1 MASHA
6 GPQNL
11 GGVMTKKDLD
21 NAKEAYDH
29 AWSEAEKYGNE
40 ALEAMKMAE
49 SIPARD
55 TSDMFVEKAKRAMRA
70 YENWRKSAQLA
81 AKVMDEYYDQVRPQ

>member
-1 MASHA
+1 
-6 GPQNL
+6 
-11 GGVMTKKDLD
+11 MTKKDLD
-21 NAKEAYDH
+21 NAKKAYDH
-29 AWSEAEKYGNE
+29 AWSEAEKYANE
-40 ALEAMKMAE
+40 ALEAIKTAE

-81 AKVMDEYYDQVRPQ
+81 AKVMDEYYDQVLPR